1 MRGVLQNMPTRIDFN
16 DIENLDLDESPKFNI
31 VLSKSNNL
39 SDETML
45 DCKKQLEAQANANV
59 EIHQKND
66 RDLLEVDKVRTLEV
80 LIHAP
85 IRFDPKFLDYILR
98 VFIKTDTAA
107 LYSDFKIENNGVI
120 EGVKLPAWSP
130 IRYESIDYLGPVIVL
145 DLDKL
150 QLDTNNHISRES
162 AIQKS
167 QDVQTRISRLP
178 RYAYTCEIWE
188 ASIKPLELTSTQPDL
203 ISIIIPTQGLSDEK
217 SSLLERCL
225 NSMGKQKVDS
235 GVEVIVVADTSF
247 EPEVIRKS
255 QELLPPNWTFKL
267 LEFTEPFNFSRK
279 CNAGAAEANG
289 SALLFLNDDVELVSV
304 NLIQKMSELSMW
316 HAVGAVGCQLR
327 FSDSSIQHAGITL
340 KNSKPRNSYL
350 DQFSRKT
357 PMGDLESVHE
367 VSAATGACLALSRD
381 HFDLCGGW
389 NEDLP
394 NSYNDVDLSL
404 KLNHLGYQSVIRN
417 DVIATHHESSSRD
430 ETFDMHSFKILK
442 NNWPAD
448 LGSEMYLR
456 TQEANGAYQ
465 GPWGEMRKSHV
476 DANLGLVA
484 YASLLYRTS
493 GFLVLAGS
501 IFNRLSGRTARC
513 LSVIH
518 HEYL

>member
-1 MRGVLQNMPTRIDFN
+1 MQDMRTRIDFN
-16 DIENLDLDESPKFNI
+16 EIENLDLSESPKFNI
-31 VLSKSNNL
+31 VLSKSNNF
-39 SDETML
+39 SDEALL

-59 EIHQKND
+59 KIHAKND
-66 RDLLEVDKVRTLEV
+66 QDLLEVDYGRALEV

-85 IRFDPKFLDYILR
+85 VRFDPKFLDYIR
-98 VFIKTDTAA
+98 KVFVETDTAV

-120 EGVKLPAWSP
+120 EGIELPAWSP
-130 IRYESIDYLGPVIVL
+130 IRYESIDYLGPVIVV

-150 QLDTNNHISRES
+150 QLDLNDPKSRQS
-162 AIQKS
+162 VIQKS
-167 QDVQTRISRLP
+167 KEHQTRISRLP
-178 RYAYTCEIWE
+178 RYAYTCEMWE
-188 ASIKPLELTSTQPDL
+188 TSISPQLLSSTQPDL
-203 ISIIIPTQGLSDEK
+203 ISVIIPTQGLSDAK

-225 NSMGKQKVDS
+225 NSVAKQKVDS
-235 GVEVIVVADTSF
+235 SVEVIVVADASF
-247 EPEVIRKS
+247 EPEVIIKS
-255 QELLPPNWTFKL
+255 QELLPPDWTFKL

-289 SALLFLNDDVELVSV
+289 GALLFLNDDVELVSV
-304 NLIQKMSELSMW
+304 NLIQKMTGLSIRRS
-316 HAVGAVGCQLR
+316 VGAVGCQLR
-327 FSDSSIQHAGITL
+327 FSDGSIQHAGITL

-357 PMGDLESVHE
+357 PMGDLESIHE
-367 VSAATGACLALSRD
+367 VSAATGACLVLSRD
-381 HFDLCGGW
+381 NFALCGGW

-456 TQEANGAYQ
+456 TQEANGEYQ

-476 DANLGLVA
+476 DANLGFGA
-484 YASLLYRTS
+484 YALLLYKTS
-493 GFLVLAGS
+493 GFLGLAGS
-501 IFNRLSGRTARC
+501 VFNRLSGRTARC

>member
-1 MRGVLQNMPTRIDFN
+1 MAVMQNMHTRIDFN
-16 DIENLDLDESPKFNI
+16 EIENLDLNRSSKFNI
-31 VLSKSNNL
+31 VISKSNNL
-39 SDETML
+39 SEETML
-45 DCKKQLEAQANANV
+45 DCKKQLETQANVNV
-59 EIHQKND
+59 EIQLKNNQN
-66 RDLLEVDKVRTLEV
+66 LLAADNARTLEV

-85 IRFDPKFLDYILR
+85 VRFDPKFLDYVLR
-98 VFIKTDTAA
+98 VFINTDTAA
-107 LYSDFKIENNGVI
+107 LYSDFKVENNGVI
-120 EGVKLPAWSP
+120 EGVELPAWSP

-150 QLDTNNHISRES
+150 QLRIDNPKSRQS
-162 AIQKS
+162 VIHKS
-167 QDVQTRISRLP
+167 QEAQTRISRLP
-178 RYAYTCEIWE
+178 RYAYTCEMWE
-188 ASIKPLELTSTQPDL
+188 ASIKPLELPSTKPDL
-203 ISIIIPTQGLSDEK
+203 ISVIIPTRGLSDEK

-225 NSMGKQKVDS
+225 NSVAKQEIGS
-235 GVEVIVVADTSF
+235 NVEVIVVADTSF

-255 QELLPPNWTFKL
+255 QESLPTNWTFKL

-279 CNAGAAEANG
+279 CNAGAAEGNG
-289 SALLFLNDDVELVSV
+289 SSLLFLNDDVELGSV
-304 NLIQKMSELSMW
+304 DLVQKMSELSMR
-316 HAVGAVGCQLR
+316 HSVGAVGIQLH
-327 FSDSSIQHAGITL
+327 FSDGSIQHAGITL

-404 KLNHLGYQSVIRN
+404 RLNHLGFQSVIRN
-417 DVIATHHESSSRD
+417 DVIATHHESSTRD
-430 ETFDMHSFKILK
+430 ATFDMHSFKILK

-456 TQEANGAYQ
+456 TQVANGEYQ
-465 GPWGEMRKSHV
+465 GPWGEMRNSRIDSNLGFGAYSVSLYRKIGF
-476 DANLGLVA
+476 LGLV
-484 YASLLYRTS
+484 
-493 GFLVLAGS
+493 GS

>member
-1 MRGVLQNMPTRIDFN
+1 MGVMQNMHTRIDFN

-31 VLSKSNNL
+31 VISKSINL

-59 EIHQKND
+59 EIYIKND
-66 RDLLEVDKVRTLEV
+66 RDLLAVDNVRTLEV
-80 LIHAP
+80 LIHTP
-85 IRFDPKFLDYILR
+85 VRFDPKFFDYIRR
-98 VFIKTDTAA
+98 VFVETDTAV
-107 LYSDFKIENNGVI
+107 LYSDFNVENNGLI
-120 EGVKLPAWSP
+120 ERIKLPAWSP
-130 IRYESIDYLGPVIVL
+130 IRYESIDYLGPVIVV

-150 QLDTNNHISRES
+150 QLDANDPKFRQSV
-162 AIQKS
+162 IQKS
-167 QDVQTRISRLP
+167 KEHQTRISRLP
-178 RYAYTCEIWE
+178 RYAYTCEMWE
-188 ASIKPLELTSTQPDL
+188 ASIIPLESSSTQPDL
-203 ISIIIPTQGLSDEK
+203 ISIIIPTQGLSDAK

-225 NSMGKQKVDS
+225 NSVTKQKVDS
-235 GVEVIVVADTSF
+235 SIEVIVVADASF

-267 LEFTEPFNFSRK
+267 LEFMEPFNFSRK

-289 SALLFLNDDVELVSV
+289 SALVFLNDDVELVSV
-304 NLIQKMSELSMW
+304 NLIQKMSELSMRRS
-316 HAVGAVGCQLR
+316 VGAVGCQLQ
-327 FSDSSIQHAGITL
+327 FSDGSIQHAGITL

-357 PMGDLESVHE
+357 IFGDLQSVHE

-381 HFDLCGGW
+381 NFALCGGW

-404 KLNHLGYQSVIRN
+404 KLNHHGLQSVIRN

-456 TQEANGAYQ
+456 TQEANGEYQ

-476 DANLGLVA
+476 DANLGFGA
-484 YASLLYRTS
+484 YALLLYKTS
-493 GFLVLAGS
+493 GFLGLAGS

>member
-1 MRGVLQNMPTRIDFN
+1 MAVMQNMHTRIDFN

-39 SDETML
+39 SGETML

-59 EIHQKND
+59 EIHLNNNQNLRTAD
-66 RDLLEVDKVRTLEV
+66 NARTLEV

-85 IRFDPKFLDYILR
+85 VRFDPKFLGYVQK
-98 VFIKTDTAA
+98 VFIETDTAL
-107 LYSDFKIENNGVI
+107 LYSDFKIESNGAI
-120 EGVKLPAWSP
+120 EGVKLPAWSS
-130 IRYESIDYLGPVIVL
+130 IRYETIDYLGPVIVV

-150 QLDTNNHISRES
+150 QLDPNKQMSRES
-162 AIQKS
+162 VIQKS
-167 QDVQTRISRLP
+167 QEDQARISRLP
-178 RYAYTCEIWE
+178 RYAYTCEMWE
-188 ASIKPLELTSTQPDL
+188 ASINPLEPPSTQPDL
-203 ISIIIPTQGLSDEK
+203 VSIIIPTQGLSDEK
-217 SSLLERCL
+217 GSLLERCL
-225 NSMGKQKVDS
+225 NSVARQKVDS
-235 GVEVIVVADTSF
+235 SVEVIVVADASF

-255 QELLPPNWTFKL
+255 HELLPPNWTFKL

-289 SALLFLNDDVELVSV
+289 GALLFLNDDVELVSV
-304 NLIQKMSELSMW
+304 NLIQKMSDLSMRLS
-316 HAVGAVGCQLR
+316 VGAVGCQLR

-357 PMGDLESVHE
+357 PTGDLESVHE

-381 HFDLCGGW
+381 HFDFCGGW

-394 NSYNDVDLSL
+394 NSYNDVDISL
-404 KLNHLGYQSVIRN
+404 RLNHFGFQSVIRN

-430 ETFDMHSFKILK
+430 ETFDMHSFSILK
-442 NNWPAD
+442 DNWPAD

-456 TQEANGAYQ
+456 TQEANGGYQ
-465 GPWGEMRKSHV
+465 GPWGEMRKLHV
-476 DANLGLVA
+476 DADLGFCA
-484 YASLLYRTS
+484 YALLLYRTS
-493 GFLVLAGS
+493 GFLGLAGS